1 MVDVFEREPFP
12 ADSPLADAPNAV
24 LTAPIAGVPRES
36 NMRVSSLVARKV
48 AEALLKIGI
57 ISRPRA
63 RTRRMA

>member
-12 ADSPLADAPNAV
+12 ADSPLAD
-24 LTAPIAGVPRES
+24 VPRES

-63 RTRRMA
+63 RPRRMA